1 MQQYPILY
9 SLQHC
14 PYAIRARM
22 GILLAKQPVFLRAID
37 LKDKPEEML
46 EVSPTGTVPLLILD
60 ESKII
65 DESLEIMVWALGNN
79 DPDNLLRND
88 ITDVLQN
95 MLSIIK
101 EYDNEFKSR
110 LEKYKCAKRY
120 HETDKDYCRQQ
131 CELFIAELEQR
142 LTSND
147 YFMGERAS
155 LVDYAILPFIR
166 QFARVERQWYLQSP
180 YPNVRQWLNKH
191 LQSPLFSK
199 TMIKYPLW
207 LESHE
212 SYLMGE
218 K

>member
-1 MQQYPILY
+1 MEQYPILY

-22 GILLAKQPVFLRAID
+22 GILLANQAIFLRAID
-37 LKDKPEEML
+37 LNDKPEDML

-60 ESKII
+60 QSTVI
-65 DESLEIMVWALGNN
+65 DESLEIMVWSLENN
-79 DPDNLLRND
+79 DPDNLLRS
-88 ITDVLQN
+88 DVTAALPK
-95 MLSIIK
+95 MLSIINK
-101 EYDNEFKSR
+101 YDDEFKDW

-120 HETDKDYCRQQ
+120 HETNKDYFRQQ
-131 CELFIAELEQR
+131 CELFISQLEQR
-142 LTSND
+142 LATND
-147 YFMGERAS
+147 FFMGEKAS
-155 LVDYAILPFIR
+155 LVDYAIMPFIR

-191 LQSPLFSK
+191 LQSRLFSK
-199 TMIKYPLW
+199 TMTKYPLW

-212 SYLMGE
+212 SYLMSE

>member
-1 MQQYPILY
+1 
-9 SLQHC
+9 
-14 PYAIRARM
+14 M
-22 GILLAKQPVFLRAID
+22 GILLAKQAVFLRAID
-37 LKDKPEEML
+37 LKDKPEDML

-60 ESKII
+60 QSIVI

-79 DPDNLLRND
+79 DPDNLLRSD
-88 ITDVLQN
+88 ITDALQN

-120 HETDKDYCRQQ
+120 HETDKEHCRQQ

-147 YFMGERAS
+147 YFMGEKAS

-199 TMIKYPLW
+199 TMTKYPLW

-212 SYLMGE
+212 SYFMGE